1 MGPVQAGV
9 GAAVRAATARLLGML
24 LQLLLIAASLRF
36 TVVLLNT
43 VKMRESLHFQSV
55 RNLRWNGPKLAMSG
69 SIILTTL

>member
-1 MGPVQAGV
+1 VGPVQAGV

-43 VKMRESLHFQSV
+43 VKRRESLHFQSV

>member
-1 MGPVQAGV
+1 VGPVQAGV